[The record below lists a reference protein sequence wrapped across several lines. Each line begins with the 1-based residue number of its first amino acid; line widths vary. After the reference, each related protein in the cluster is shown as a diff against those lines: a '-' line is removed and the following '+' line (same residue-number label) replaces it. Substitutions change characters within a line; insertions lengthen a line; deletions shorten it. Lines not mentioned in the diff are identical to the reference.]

1 MPVLLFPIAVSS
13 LVMREVRKV
22 ELTHDG
28 ACVLALQLAEKVE
41 VEYVMEKPDFEDEGG
56 HMNPLIHD
64 FLRIFEKFA
73 VAEEMFPVA
82 KVFSCPIRY
91 QQYFLCIPLLFLLP
105 MVFLAVD

>member
-1 MPVLLFPIAVSS
+1 
-13 LVMREVRKV
+13 V
-22 ELTHDG
+22 E
-28 ACVLALQLAEKVE
+28 LAEKVE
-41 VEYVMEKPDFEDEGG
+41 VEYVMEKLDFEDEGG

-73 VAEEMFPVA
+73 VAEEVFPVA

-91 QQYFLCIPLLFLLP
+91 QQYFLCIPMIFLLP